1 MAAPAWRVMRRS
13 SRLLSPA
20 RSLTLHAESGK
31 ELPRIDAFEP
41 LYNIGCR
48 PRHGEV
54 VMIAGRS
61 GTQKSGLALFW
72 AAQMNL
78 PTLYF
83 SADMSA
89 FTASSRLTSMM
100 TGDTTTM
107 VEAGMA
113 AGGRYREEYLAALAH
128 LNITFSFGSPITW
141 KAVDEEL
148 EAYVELWDA
157 YPAVMVFDNLMDFD
171 SAESDYTEQMAVM
184 SGLTELSRATGA
196 TVIVLHHA
204 SDKSWE
210 AKSDPWAPP
219 SRDQVKGGLSEKPE
233 LSLSV
238 ALDPTSMEFRIA
250 VIKQRM
256 GACDPTAKRYATLRC
271 QPEYTRFTKPE
282 PRISPLPPAAPRQ
295 WSPLDALKQ

>member
-1 MAAPAWRVMRRS
+1 M
-13 SRLLSPA
+13 LTPA
-20 RSLTLHAESGK
+20 RSLALHAESGK
-31 ELPRIDAFEP
+31 ELPRVEAFEA
-41 LYNIGCR
+41 LYGLGCR

-54 VMIAGRS
+54 IMIAGRS
-61 GTQKSGLALFW
+61 GTQKSGFALYW
-72 AAQMNL
+72 AAMMNL

-89 FTASSRLTSMM
+89 FTASSRLASMA
-100 TGDTTTM
+100 TGDSTEM

-113 AGGRYREEYLAALAH
+113 AGGRHRQEYLSALAGSR
-128 LNITFSFGSPITW
+128 ISFAFGSPITW

-148 EAYVELWDA
+148 EAFIELWDA
-157 YPAVMVFDNLMDFD
+157 FPQLIVFDNLMDFD

-184 SGLTELSRATGA
+184 SGLTELARATGA
-196 TVIVLHHA
+196 TVMVLHHA

-238 ALDPTSMEFRIA
+238 ALDPTSLEYRVA

-256 GACDPTAKRYATLRC
+256 GPCDPTAKRYASMRC
-271 QPEYTRFTKPE
+271 HPESTRFSRLE
-282 PRISPLPPAAPRQ
+282 RRVPLASAAQP
-295 WSPLDALKQ
+295 WSPTKVLDSA

>member
-1 MAAPAWRVMRRS
+1 MAQN
-13 SRLLSPA
+13 
-20 RSLTLHAESGK
+20 AESGK
-31 ELPRIDAFEP
+31 ELPRVEAFEA
-41 LYNIGCR
+41 LYGLGCR

-54 VMIAGRS
+54 IMVAGRS
-61 GTQKSGLALFW
+61 GTQKSGFALYW
-72 AAQMNL
+72 AAMMNL

-89 FTASSRLTSMM
+89 FTASSRLASMA
-100 TGDTTTM
+100 TGDSTEM

-113 AGGRYREEYLAALAH
+113 AGGRHRQEYLTALAGSG
-128 LNITFSFGSPITW
+128 ITFAFGSPITW

-148 EAYVELWDA
+148 ESFVELWDA
-157 YPAVMVFDNLMDFD
+157 FPQLIVFDNLMDFD
-171 SAESDYTEQMAVM
+171 SAESDYTVQMAVM
-184 SGLTELSRATGA
+184 SGLTELARATGA

-219 SRDQVKGGLSEKPE
+219 SRDQIKSGLSEKPE

-238 ALDPTSMEFRIA
+238 ALDPTSLEYRVA

-256 GACDPTAKRYATLRC
+256 GPCDPTAKRYASMRC
-271 QPEYTRFTKPE
+271 HPETTRFSRLERLT
-282 PRISPLPPAAPRQ
+282 PLASASQP
-295 WSPLDALKQ
+295 WSPTKVLEDNRSINL

>member
-1 MAAPAWRVMRRS
+1 M
-13 SRLLSPA
+13 LTPA
-20 RSLTLHAESGK
+20 RSLALHAESGK
-31 ELPRIDAFEP
+31 ELPRIEAFDA
-41 LYNIGCR
+41 LYGMGCR

-54 VMIAGRS
+54 IMIAGRS
-61 GTQKSGLALFW
+61 GTQKSGFALFW
-72 AAQMNL
+72 VASMNL

-89 FTASSRLTSMM
+89 FTASSRLASMQ
-100 TGDTTTM
+100 TGDTTEM
-107 VEAGMA
+107 VEAGMG
-113 AGGRYREEYLAALAH
+113 AGGRHREEYLAALTP
-128 LNITFSFGSPITW
+128 LNVTFSFGSPINW
-141 KAVDEEL
+141 KTVDEEL
-148 EAYVELWDA
+148 EAYIELWDA

-171 SAESDYTEQMAVM
+171 GAESDYTEQMSVM
-184 SGLTELSRATGA
+184 SGLTELARATGA

-238 ALDPTSMEFRIA
+238 ALDPTSHEYRVA

-256 GACDPTAKRYATLRC
+256 GPCDPTAKRYASMRC
-271 QPEYTRFTKPE
+271 HPEVTRFSKLERVVPIASPSKP
-282 PRISPLPPAAPRQ
+282 
-295 WSPLDALKQ
+295 WSPTSVLNQKVV

>member
-1 MAAPAWRVMRRS
+1 MTPG
-13 SRLLSPA
+13 
-20 RSLTLHAESGK
+20 RSLTMHAESGR
-31 ELPRIDAFEP
+31 ELPRVEAFEA
-41 LYNIGCR
+41 LYNLGCR

-72 AAQMNL
+72 VAQMNL

-89 FTASSRLTSMM
+89 FTASSRLASMA
-100 TGDTTTM
+100 TGDTTEM
-107 VEAGMA
+107 VEAGMS
-113 AGGRYREEYLAALAH
+113 AGGRYRETYVNALRGSR
-128 LNITFSFGSPITW
+128 ITFSFGSPITW
-141 KAVDEEL
+141 RAVDEEL

-157 YPAVMVFDNLMDFD
+157 YPEVFVFDNLMDFEG
-171 SAESDYTEQMAVM
+171 AESDYTEQMAVM
-184 SGLTELSRATGA
+184 SNATELARATGA
-196 TVIVLHHA
+196 TVIILHHA

-238 ALDPTSMEFRIA
+238 ALDPNSLEYRIA

-256 GACDPTAKRYATLRC
+256 GPCDPTARRYASLRC
-271 QPEYTRFTKPE
+271 HPDVTRFSKLERMTLFNPPE
-282 PRISPLPPAAPRQ
+282 PKP
-295 WSPLDALKQ
+295 WSPTAVLDKA

>member
-1 MAAPAWRVMRRS
+1 M
-13 SRLLSPA
+13 LTPA
-20 RSLTLHAESGK
+20 RSLALHAESGK
-31 ELPRIDAFEP
+31 ELPRIEAFDA
-41 LYNIGCR
+41 LYGMGCR

-54 VMIAGRS
+54 IMIAGRS
-61 GTQKSGLALFW
+61 GTQKSGFALFW
-72 AAQMNL
+72 VASMNL

-89 FTASSRLTSMM
+89 FTASSRLASMQ
-100 TGDTTTM
+100 TGDTTEM
-107 VEAGMA
+107 VEAGMG
-113 AGGRYREEYLAALAH
+113 AGGRHREEYLAALTP
-128 LNITFSFGSPITW
+128 LNVTFSFGSPINW
-141 KAVDEEL
+141 KTVDEEL

-157 YPAVMVFDNLMDFD
+157 YPAVMVFDNLMDFEG
-171 SAESDYTEQMAVM
+171 AESDYTEQMAVM
-184 SGLTELSRATGA
+184 SGLTELARATGA

-238 ALDPTSMEFRIA
+238 ALDPTSHEYRVA

-256 GACDPTAKRYATLRC
+256 GPCDPTARRYASMRC
-271 QPEYTRFTKPE
+271 HPEVTRFSKLERPV
-282 PRISPLPPAAPRQ
+282 PAATPARP
-295 WSPLDALKQ
+295 WSPTDALMK

>member
-1 MAAPAWRVMRRS
+1 M
-13 SRLLSPA
+13 LTPA
-20 RSLTLHAESGK
+20 RSLALHAESGK
-31 ELPRIDAFEP
+31 ELPRVEAFDA
-41 LYNIGCR
+41 LYGMGCR

-54 VMIAGRS
+54 IMIAGRS

-72 AAQMNL
+72 VASMNL

-89 FTASSRLTSMM
+89 FTSSSRLASMQ
-100 TGDTTTM
+100 TGDTTEM

-113 AGGRYREEYLAALAH
+113 AGGRHREEYLAALAH
-128 LNITFSFGSPITW
+128 LDITFAFGSPITW
-141 KAVDEEL
+141 RAVDEEM
-148 EAYVELWDA
+148 AAFIELWDA
-157 YPAVMVFDNLMDFD
+157 YPQVIVFDNLMDFD
-171 SAESDYTEQMAVM
+171 GAESDYTEQMSVM
-184 SGLTELSRATGA
+184 SGLTELARATGA

-238 ALDPTSMEFRIA
+238 ALDPTSHEYRVA

-256 GACDPTAKRYATLRC
+256 GPCDPTAKRYASMRC
-271 QPEYTRFTKPE
+271 HPEVTRFSKLERVVPIASPSKP
-282 PRISPLPPAAPRQ
+282 
-295 WSPLDALKQ
+295 WSPTGVLNQKAV

>member
-1 MAAPAWRVMRRS
+1 M
-13 SRLLSPA
+13 LTPA
-20 RSLTLHAESGK
+20 RSLALHAESGK
-31 ELPRIDAFEP
+31 ELPRIEAFDA
-41 LYNIGCR
+41 LYGMGCR

-61 GTQKSGLALFW
+61 GTQKSGFALFW
-72 AAQMNL
+72 VASMNL

-89 FTASSRLTSMM
+89 FTASSRLASMQ
-100 TGDTTTM
+100 TGDTTEM

-113 AGGRYREEYLAALAH
+113 AGGRHREEYLAALAH

-141 KAVDEEL
+141 KTVDEEL

-184 SGLTELSRATGA
+184 SGLTELARATGA

-238 ALDPTSMEFRIA
+238 ALDPTSHEYRVA

-256 GACDPTAKRYATLRC
+256 GPCDPTARRYASMRC
-271 QPEYTRFTKPE
+271 HPEVTRFSKLE
-282 PRISPLPPAAPRQ
+282 RAVPAATPAKP
-295 WSPLDALKQ
+295 WSPTDALIK

>member
-1 MAAPAWRVMRRS
+1 MLTPG
-13 SRLLSPA
+13 
-20 RSLTLHAESGK
+20 RSLTLHSESGK
-31 ELPRIDAFEP
+31 ELPRIEAFDA
-41 LYNIGCR
+41 LYNLGCR

-72 AAQMNL
+72 VASMNL

-89 FTASSRLTSMM
+89 FTASSRLASLA
-100 TGDTTTM
+100 TGDTTEM

-113 AGGRYREEYLAALAH
+113 EGGRYRETYLNALSGSQ
-128 LNITFSFGSPITW
+128 ITFSFGSPITW
-141 KAVDEEL
+141 RGVDEEL
-148 EAYVELWDA
+148 EAYVELWNA
-157 YPAVMVFDNLMDFD
+157 YPSILVFDNLMDFEN
-171 SAESDYTEQMAVM
+171 AESDYTEQMAVM
-184 SGLTELSRATGA
+184 SGLTELARSTGS

-238 ALDPTSMEFRIA
+238 ALDPTSLEFKIA

-256 GACDPTAKRYATLRC
+256 GPCDPTARRYATLRC
-271 QPEYTRFTKPE
+271 HPEITTFSKLE
-282 PRISPLPPAAPRQ
+282 PRISPLHQPAARE

>member
-1 MAAPAWRVMRRS
+1 MEA
-13 SRLLSPA
+13 LE
-20 RSLTLHAESGK
+20 SLYAL
-31 ELPRIDAFEP
+31 
-41 LYNIGCR
+41 GCR

-54 VMIAGRS
+54 IMIAGRS

-72 AAQMNL
+72 VAQMNL

-89 FTASSRLTSMM
+89 FTASSRLASMA
-100 TGDTTTM
+100 TGDTTEM

-113 AGGRYREEYLAALAH
+113 AGGRYREAYLTALRGSR
-128 LNITFSFGSPITW
+128 ITFSFGSPITW
-141 KAVDEEL
+141 RAVDEEL

-157 YPAVMVFDNLMDFD
+157 YPSVIVMDNLMDFD
-171 SAESDYTEQMAVM
+171 GAESDYTEQMAVM
-184 SGLTELSRATGA
+184 SGLTELARATGA
-196 TVIVLHHA
+196 TVIILHHA

-238 ALDPTSMEFRIA
+238 ALDPNSQEYRIA

-256 GACDPTAKRYATLRC
+256 GPCDPTAKRYASLRC
-271 QPEYTRFTKPE
+271 HPEVTRFSKLE
-282 PRISPLPPAAPRQ
+282 RFAPTSQPSATQ
-295 WSPLDALKQ
+295 WSPLDALNKQAA